1 MQVLW
6 SWKKERS
13 SNHITCRTHQRNQLL
28 NSPST
33 STSFSVSSPFCIRG
47 EITQRSSSRNREI
60 ETDEGKKQLKLQAIS
75 IRDTKTP
82 FPQKKQRPPPHYK
95 KKIQES
101 RRPRLKNW
109 CAHFLKG
116 EEFRSNQPWSHWFL
130 NSMTLIESK
139 VAMAL
144 FSATSLAASSSALT
158 WGLWRQVVALF
169 NAFLFKRDERKCINQ
184 IVFQRR
190 VESCCAAQIQEIHSW
205 KSSSI
210 TLSCWVQENL
220 SFITGYLDPRKKN
233 KKSSFH
239 FCGS

>member
-1 MQVLW
+1 MVVKKRKIIKPHHVSNAPKKSASKLSIYKHLFQCIQSILHSRWNHPTFVLAKQRNW
-6 SWKKERS
+6 NGWGKKTTQTS
-13 SNHITCRTHQRNQLL
+13 SNQHPRHQNTI
-28 NSPST
+28 PSKKATTT
-33 STSFSVSSPFCIRG
+33 ST
-47 EITQRSSSRNREI
+47 
-60 ETDEGKKQLKLQAIS
+60 LQ
-75 IRDTKTP
+75 
-82 FPQKKQRPPPHYK
+82 

>member
-1 MQVLW
+1 MEKL
-6 SWKKERS
+6 KRM
-13 SNHITCRTHQRNQLL
+13 
-28 NSPST
+28 
-33 STSFSVSSPFCIRG
+33 
-47 EITQRSSSRNREI
+47 REQ
-60 ETDEGKKQLKLQAIS
+60 KQLKLQT
-75 IRDTKTP
+75 DQH
-82 FPQKKQRPPPHYK
+82 PQHQNTIPSKKATTTSTLQ

-169 NAFLFKRDERKCINQ
+169 NAFLFKWDERKCINQ
-184 IVFQRR
+184 VFQRR

-220 SFITGYLDPRKKN
+220 SFITGYLDPRKK
-233 KKSSFH
+233 KKKIILPFLRQLSNWVQGSHGSDAKFLQTWIHWRRMECASSSFSAEFVH
-239 FCGS
+239 PCHPS